1 MQKKYNLNL
10 KELKK
15 AFEAMSTED
24 SVSNRAI
31 LGLNLVREAE
41 FMKST
46 LNKLKKEITSK
57 GVVTEMDQGK
67 YTIDRGNPALSQYNQ
82 LVKNYQSCIKA
93 INDNIEMFNIK
104 ENSFVLQKDYKDN
117 IDIRRC

>member
-93 INDNIEMFNIK
+93 INDLLPK
-104 ENSFVLQKDYKDN
+104 EDLPDPDN
-117 IDIRRC
+117 FDNDDLE